1 MLCVLIFS
9 FVDVSSLLENIYRY
23 YNFDGCLLGFD
34 VWRFN
39 VILCVCC

>member
-1 MLCVLIFS
+1 MLCVLIRS
-9 FVDVSSLLENIYRY
+9 FVDVSSLLENIY